1 MSPRGHLSAGSTPTK
16 KLLATVRPA
25 HDGPALF
32 ATGSRLPHDPAGT
45 IGEAPSISE
54 SSALN
59 EVVRALDRH
68 ILEGRPRHGILQ
80 FICDGLGAA
89 TAYPIVSIA
98 LAQRDGRIPFGGGT
112 GYALAAR
119 EGYSVLWDES
129 PAGAGPNGTAMQTGQ
144 TQTVLLSETAFDW
157 SAQAVAAGL
166 AQLVAIP
173 LAAPGAKLGVL
184 CVAVGEKAILD
195 VDRVSALESF
205 AARLSLALQLAD
217 HHALMAL
224 QGAALAASS
233 TALFITDAVGRI
245 EWLNAAF
252 ERMSGYTKDDA
263 LGRTLNIL
271 RCDLQPAD
279 VFQGIWTT
287 VRDGLIWRGEVVN
300 RRKTGETYVV
310 SQTVTPLVDQDG
322 VVTHL
327 VTAQEDVTAQ
337 RQAETRIEHMANHDS
352 LTDLPNRTLLT
363 ERLQVALA
371 RGGRDGQAVGVL
383 CLDLDRFKLVND
395 TLGHAMGDGLL
406 REVAARLK
414 ASTRDRDLVARF
426 GGDEFIVVVPNCDV
440 NVAARVAERIL
451 DCLGQ
456 PARIGNQDVSVTASI
471 GIALSSPEIRN
482 VEALLKQADV
492 AMYRVKATGRNG
504 YVFFSPDLDSSPS
517 SGLTI
522 QAGLRHA
529 LATGEL
535 TLHYQPQIKAS
546 GGEFA
551 GVEAL
556 LRWTSPLL
564 GTLSPAEFIPVA
576 EETGSIAD
584 IDRWALR
591 TACAQ
596 AKVWQTAGID
606 VPRVAVNV
614 SGVSFRRGQLVLWVE
629 EALAAADLAP
639 GCLEI
644 ELTEGILMHDAAKVA
659 DSLPA
664 LHRLGVRIALDDFGT
679 GYSSLS
685 YLKRFKVDVL
695 KIDRSFVSGL
705 PDDPDSAAIARV
717 IVAMAKALRMETVA
731 EGVETPAQAAF
742 LASIG
747 CDTLQG
753 FLFSRAVPPSEVV
766 RFSSNRRVAFGPFD
780 RSTHPGAPQR
790 PAEAIAQRR

>member
-1 MSPRGHLSAGSTPTK
+1 M
-16 KLLATVRPA
+16 
-25 HDGPALF
+25 
-32 ATGSRLPHDPAGT
+32 
-45 IGEAPSISE
+45 
-54 SSALN
+54 
-59 EVVRALDRH
+59 
-68 ILEGRPRHGILQ
+68 
-80 FICDGLGAA
+80 
-89 TAYPIVSIA
+89 
-98 LAQRDGRIPFGGGT
+98 
-112 GYALAAR
+112 
-119 EGYSVLWDES
+119 
-129 PAGAGPNGTAMQTGQ
+129 
-144 TQTVLLSETAFDW
+144 
-157 SAQAVAAGL
+157 
-166 AQLVAIP
+166 
-173 LAAPGAKLGVL
+173 
-184 CVAVGEKAILD
+184 
-195 VDRVSALESF
+195 
-205 AARLSLALQLAD
+205 
-217 HHALMAL
+217 
-224 QGAALAASS
+224 
-233 TALFITDAVGRI
+233 
-245 EWLNAAF
+245 
-252 ERMSGYTKDDA
+252 
-263 LGRTLNIL
+263 
-271 RCDLQPAD
+271 
-279 VFQGIWTT
+279 WTT

-327 VTAQEDVTAQ
+327 VTAQEDVTTQ

-371 RGGRDGQAVGVL
+371 RGGRDGQGVGVL

-406 REVAARLK
+406 REIAARLK
-414 ASTRDRDLVARF
+414 DSMRDCDLIACF

-440 NVAARVAERIL
+440 NVARRVAERLL

-456 PARIGNQDVSVTASI
+456 PARIGDQDVSVTASI
-471 GIALSSPEIRN
+471 GIALSSPETRN
-482 VEALLKQADV
+482 VEALLKQADA
-492 AMYRVKATGRNG
+492 AMYRVKEMGRNG
-504 YVFFSPDLDSSPS
+504 YLFFSPELDSSPS
-517 SGLTI
+517 AGLTI

-535 TLHYQPQIKAS
+535 ALHYQPQIKAS
-546 GGEFA
+546 GGELA

-556 LRWTSPLL
+556 LRWTSPGL
-564 GTLSPAEFIPVA
+564 GTLSPAEFIPMA
-576 EETGSIAD
+576 EQTGIIAD

-596 AKVWQTAGID
+596 AKAWQTAGID

-614 SGVSFRRGQLVLWVE
+614 SGVSFRRGQLVVWVE

-639 GCLEI
+639 ECLEI

-705 PDDPDSAAIARV
+705 PDDPDSVAIARV
-717 IVAMAKALRMETVA
+717 IVAMAKALRLETVA

-747 CDTLQG
+747 CETLQG
-753 FLFSRAVPPSEVV
+753 FLFSRAVPPAEVV
-766 RFSSNRRVAFGPFD
+766 GCF
-780 RSTHPGAPQR
+780 
-790 PAEAIAQRR
+790 